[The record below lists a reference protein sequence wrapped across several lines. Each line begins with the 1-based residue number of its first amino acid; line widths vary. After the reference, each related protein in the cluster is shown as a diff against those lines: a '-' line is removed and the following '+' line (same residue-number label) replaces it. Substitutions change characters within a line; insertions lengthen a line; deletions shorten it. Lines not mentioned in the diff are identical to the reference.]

1 MDLTKQI
8 SLMKCKAHYK
18 METGEA
24 IRSFRAGKMPGDGGL
39 PSKFCKARQD
49 QVGPI

>member
-1 MDLTKQI
+1 MDLTKQLT
-8 SLMKCKAHYK
+8 LMKHKAHYK

-24 IRSFRAGKMPGDGGL
+24 IRSFRTGKMPDDDGL
-39 PSKFCKARQD
+39 PSKFCKARED